1 MAECRIVRLMRYPIK
16 GFEGE
21 RLDAVSIRPGETLPL
36 DRAYAIE
43 NGDSGF
49 DPAAPKHFPK
59 IAFLMRM
66 KNAGLAKLN
75 IRFDETSEHLEI
87 SEGGKIL
94 ASGALT
100 TADGRRSIED
110 FIASR
115 FADDLR
121 GPPRILHANGH
132 SFSDVPEKR
141 IHLVNLETVRAVGK
155 IVGRELDAA
164 RFRANVYID
173 GLPAWAEFDWLD
185 KGISAGNL
193 RFAVTS
199 RTQRCAAVD
208 VDPETAARDTRI
220 PQALLEALG
229 HRDLGIYLKAE
240 NEGRLEVGQSV
251 VQG

>member
-1 MAECRIVRLMRYPIK
+1 MAESRIVRLMRYPIK

-21 RLDAVSIRPGETLPL
+21 SLGAVVIRPDETLPF

-43 NGDSGF
+43 NGVSGF

-66 KNAGLAKLN
+66 KNAELAKLN
-75 IRFDETSEHLEI
+75 IRFDEAGQHLEI
-87 SEGGKIL
+87 CEDGRRL

-100 TADGRRSIED
+100 TAEGRRSIEE
-110 FIASR
+110 FISAR

-121 GPPRILHANGH
+121 GAPRILHADGH

-155 IVGRELDAA
+155 IVGKELDPA
-164 RFRANVYID
+164 RFRANIYID
-173 GLPAWAEFDWLD
+173 GQPAWSEFDWLD
-185 KGISAGNL
+185 KEISAGGL
-193 RFAVTS
+193 RFTVTS
-199 RTQRCAAVD
+199 RTKRCAAVD
-208 VDPETAARDTRI
+208 VDPQTATRDTQI
-220 PQALLEALG
+220 PQALIEALG

-240 NEGRLEVGQSV
+240 NEGRLEVGQPIAQS
-251 VQG
+251 